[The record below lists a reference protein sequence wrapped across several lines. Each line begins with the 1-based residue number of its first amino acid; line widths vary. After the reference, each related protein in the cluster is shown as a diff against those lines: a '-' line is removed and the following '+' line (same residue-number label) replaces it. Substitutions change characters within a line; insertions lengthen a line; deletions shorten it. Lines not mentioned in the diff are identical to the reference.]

1 MLSYILVIT
10 TIILLLISLS
20 LFIAKTKPDSDA
32 KLSPYECGMNPL
44 GDARHKFRIDY
55 ILIGILFIIFDLEIV
70 FLFPYLILFP
80 LENSILAY

>member
-1 MLSYILVIT
+1 MLSYLITITLVI
-10 TIILLLISLS
+10 IILISINLI
-20 LFIAKTKPDSDA
+20 IIKTKANTDA

-70 FLFPYLILFP
+70 FLFPYLILH
-80 LENSILAY
+80 NSILAY

>member
-1 MLSYILVIT
+1 MLSYIIVIT
-10 TIILLLISLS
+10 FVILLLISIN
-20 LFIAKTKPDSDA
+20 FILIKTKGNTDA

-70 FLFPYLILFP
+70 FLFPYLVLSS
-80 LENSILAY
+80 SILAY

>member
-1 MLSYILVIT
+1 MLSYIIT
-10 TIILLLISLS
+10 ITFIVILLIYIN
-20 LFIAKTKPDSDA
+20 FIFIKTNVYSDA

-70 FLFPYLILFP
+70 FLFPYLIF
-80 LENSILAY
+80 NSSILAY

>member
-10 TIILLLISLS
+10 TIILLLITLS